1 MRVTGH
7 VTDGDTCRVHG
18 VVPRQGGPAEA
29 WPRCSWAHEKRQETT
44 GEQGQLMQNR

>member
-29 WPRCSWAHEKRQETT
+29 WPRSWAHEKRQETT

>member
-18 VVPRQGGPAEA
+18 VVPRQGGLAEA
-29 WPRCSWAHEKRQETT
+29 WPRSWAHEKRQETT